1 MASSN
6 KPLEAQLSTS
16 GLLANAATSP
26 SEDVGD
32 VGPQRVR
39 GFQPVGGGEQ
49 THREQPPVTKAELVQ
64 METGQVKT
72 LSQAVDREKWD
83 SKLDFMLSV
92 IGFAVDLGNVW
103 RFPYICYKNGGGAFL
118 IPYAIMAVFGGIPLL
133 YLELALGQYQR
144 TGCITVWNRIC
155 PLLTGIG
162 FAICVV
168 NMYVSFY
175 YNTVIA
181 WAVYYLFSSFTS
193 VLPWTTCNNTW
204 NTADCMEPFQSG
216 NTTTPSNES
225 STPAS
230 EFYELKVLGLTTDR
244 SIEDLGGVKWD
255 LVLCLLAVYA
265 IVFLSLWRGIK
276 ASGKVVW
283 VTATLPYLCL
293 TVLLVRGVTLEGA
306 IHGIVYYLEPKWDL
320 LLEPG
325 VWMDAAVQVFFSLGP
340 GFGVMLALSS
350 YNQFHNNCYRD
361 ALVISATNCAT
372 SFVSGFAIFSVL
384 GYMAVRQQT
393 PVEQVAPEG
402 YGLVFVAY
410 AEALATLPAP
420 AVLSVVFFLMVIT
433 LGLDSTFGGLESII
447 TAWMDKFPH
456 TIGKRRPLFVAVLV
470 CCCFLGSLSTATYG
484 GQFVIQ
490 LYDAYAVSVTILAI
504 VALEAVAVAWCYGV
518 GAMGSDIK
526 AMIGQKPGVFWMI
539 CWQFLSP
546 VAICFIV
553 IFALV
558 HYEPIP
564 YYPTWAECFGWLLT
578 ASSVMCVPVY
588 AVYKLIA
595 TPGSIEQRLR
605 ACFRPQERPGNP
617 ERGRK
622 DPVAFV

>member
-16 GLLANAATSP
+16 GLLANAVHQA
-26 SEDVGD
+26 EDSGD
-32 VGPQRVR
+32 VGLKRHKGLGPLVSSRAESSE
-39 GFQPVGGGEQ
+39 PA
-49 THREQPPVTKAELVQ
+49 PATKAELMQ
-64 METGQVKT
+64 LETGQAQT
-72 LSQAVDREKWD
+72 LSRSVDREKWD

-92 IGFAVDLGNVW
+92 VGFAVDLGNVW

-168 NMYVSFY
+168 NMFVSFY

-193 VLPWTTCNNTW
+193 VLPWTSCNNTW
-204 NTADCMEPFQSG
+204 NTADCQDPFNMTIINNNSR
-216 NTTTPSNES
+216 S
-225 STPAS
+225 PAS
-230 EFYELKVLGLTTDR
+230 EFYEFKVLGLTSER

-255 LVLCLLAVYA
+255 LSLCLLAVYVV
-265 IVFLSLWRGIK
+265 VFLSLWRGIK

-283 VTATLPYLCL
+283 VTATLPYICL

-306 IHGIVYYLEPKWDL
+306 VDGIIFYLNPKWEL
-320 LLEPG
+320 LLVPG

-350 YNQFHNNCYRD
+350 YNKFHNNCYRD
-361 ALVISATNCAT
+361 ALVISAINCAT

-384 GYMAVRQQT
+384 GYMAMRQKT
-393 PVEQVAPEG
+393 TVEEVATEG

-410 AEALATLPAP
+410 AEALATLPAS
-420 AVLSVVFFLMVIT
+420 AVLSVVFFLMIIT

-447 TAWMDKFPH
+447 TAWMDKFPQ
-456 TIGKRRPLFVAVLV
+456 TIGKKRALFVGVLV
-470 CCCFLGSLSTATYG
+470 SCCFLGSLSTVAYG
-484 GQFVIQ
+484 GQYVIQ

-518 GAMGSDIK
+518 RAMGSDIK
-526 AMIGQKPGVFWMI
+526 AMIGHKPGAFWVI
-539 CWQFLSP
+539 CWRFLSP
-546 VAICFIV
+546 TAICFIV

-564 YYPTWAECFGWLLT
+564 DYPEWAECLGWILT
-578 ASSVMCVPVY
+578 ASSIMCVPVY
-588 AVYKLIA
+588 AVCKLIE
-595 TPGSIEQRLR
+595 TPGSFMQRLR
-605 ACFRPQERPGNP
+605 ASCRPQEKPLNP
-617 ERGRK
+617 NCDTKG
-622 DPVAFV
+622 PIAYV